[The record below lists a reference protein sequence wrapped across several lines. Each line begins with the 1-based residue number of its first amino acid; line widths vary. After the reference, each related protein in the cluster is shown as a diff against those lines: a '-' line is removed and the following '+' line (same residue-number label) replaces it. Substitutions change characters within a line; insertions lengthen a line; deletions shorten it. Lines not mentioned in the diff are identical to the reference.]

1 MAFSAT
7 ESAFE
12 GFRLARREPVAILL
26 WALFYLVLTA
36 IVALAFGGMFV
47 ELFQA
52 IERLE
57 TAGAE
62 PTMAD
67 VAPLLGFY
75 AVLIPGSIIVGSIIY
90 GAVNRA
96 VLRPGERAFGYLRFG
111 GDELRIIAVS
121 LILTLLFVAI
131 LIGLGIVAG
140 VVIGILSTV
149 AGDAAALLTVPAVI
163 ALYAAIIWLA
173 IRFSLAIPIT
183 VAERR
188 IAVFDSWG
196 MTKGHFWGLF
206 AMSLLAVVMSLV
218 VYFLLA
224 LVAGPIFFFALG
236 GFENIAALESM
247 SPMEIVTTMTPFA
260 IAALV
265 FYSIVSALIAAIT
278 YAPFA
283 SAYLGLTGR
292 DAGEAASAP
301 TDQDAPIV

>member
-12 GFRLARREPVAILL
+12 GFRLARRAPMAILL

-36 IVALAFGGMFV
+36 VVALAFGGMFV
-47 ELFQA
+47 DFFQN

-57 TAGAE
+57 TSGAE

-67 VAPLLGFY
+67 VAPLLSFY
-75 AVLIPGSIIVGSIIY
+75 AVLIPGAIIVGSVIY

-96 VLRPGERAFGYLRFG
+96 VLRPEERAFGYMRFG

-121 LILTLLFVAI
+121 LILMLLFFGI
-131 LIGLGIVAG
+131 TLGLGLVVGIVVG
-140 VVIGILSTV
+140 VLSAV
-149 AGDAAALLTVPAVI
+149 AGDAATWLAIPAVI
-163 ALYAAIIWLA
+163 ALYAAIIWFA

-183 VAERR
+183 MAERR
-188 IAVFDSWG
+188 IAVFESWR

-206 AMSLLAVVMSLV
+206 GMMLLAVVMSFV
-218 VYFLLA
+218 VYFLFA
-224 LVAGPIFFFALG
+224 LVAAPIFFFALG
-236 GFENIAALESM
+236 GFENIAALETM
-247 SPMEIVTTMTPFA
+247 APMEIVTTMAPFA

-265 FYSIVSALIAAIT
+265 FYAIVSALMAAIT

-283 SAYLGLTGR
+283 SAYQGLKG
-292 DAGEAASAP
+292 DIVAPAAES
-301 TDQDAPIV
+301 